1 MLKKYII
8 QIKNLVF
15 LSMKFNSLYILITLL
30 IMSSCNNSNE
40 SDSKIIEGKIIHSVY
55 FWLNDSDNKEDV
67 KTFETAV
74 KKLMK
79 NSQFANKMHLGKPA
93 NTEKREVI
101 DNSYSYCLIFTF
113 DTYKDQRI
121 YQDEPAHLIFIG
133 EAKHLWKKVLVFDSI
148 QEPI

>member
-1 MLKKYII
+1 
-8 QIKNLVF
+8 
-15 LSMKFNSLYILITLL
+15 
-30 IMSSCNNSNE
+30 MSSCNNSNE
-40 SDSKIIEGKIIHSVY
+40 SDSKLIEGKIIHSVY

-67 KTFETAV
+67 KTFETAI

-101 DNSYSYCLIFTF
+101 DNSYNYCLIFTF

-121 YQDEPAHLIFIG
+121 YQDEPVWWGDVNISFKSS
-133 EAKHLWKKVLVFDSI
+133 EFDELYKRVIKYLDGKSLYVRDCFACA
-148 QEPI
+148 